1 MHNVNLCYNKGENF
15 KGGAFMSKA
24 KGSLKKEYKN
34 VWESYTQEDKNALFA
49 YGERYRQFISVN
61 KTERECVRD
70 FIKKAEANGYRDLET
85 LIRDNVRL
93 QAGDKVYAQYNEKT
107 LVLFCV
113 GQVPMTEGM
122 NLLGAHLDSPRLD
135 LKPNPLYEDTDF
147 AMLKTHY
154 YGGVKKYHWVTMPLA
169 IHGVI
174 AKQDGS
180 VVDIVIGEAP
190 TDPVVGISDVLIH
203 LAAEQMQ
210 KKATEVIKG
219 EDLNICLGSIPLAG
233 EEKEKVKANILQ
245 LLHEKYGIVEE
256 DFVSGELEI
265 VPAGMARD
273 YGLDRSMIIG
283 HGQDDRVC
291 AYASFEAQLEV
302 ENPVRT
308 TATILVDKEEIGSV
322 GASGMHSRFFEN
334 TVAELMNLLGEYSS
348 LNLRR
353 ALSRSKML
361 SSDVTAGY
369 DPNYASVLEK
379 NNAAYFGK
387 GVVFM
392 KYTGARGKSGSNE
405 ANAEFVAELRR
416 IMAENNVA
424 WQTAELGRIDL
435 GGGGTIAYILAQYGM
450 EVIDCGVPVHSM
462 HAPWE
467 VTSKAD
473 LYEMRKAY
481 VAFLKN
487 A

>member
-1 MHNVNLCYNKGENF
+1 
-15 KGGAFMSKA
+15 MSNIKEI
-24 KGSLKKEYKN
+24 KKEYKN
-34 VWESYTQEDKNALFA
+34 VWADYTEQDKRALFA
-49 YGERYRQFISVN
+49 YGERYRQFISKN
-61 KTERECVRD
+61 KTERECVRSM
-70 FIKKAEANGYRDLET
+70 IIEAEKAGYRNIEECIKGQVALK
-85 LIRDNVRL
+85 
-93 QAGDKVYAQYNEKT
+93 AGDKVYANYKDKT
-107 LVLFCV
+107 LILFCI
-113 GQVPMTEGM
+113 GQKPITEGM

-154 YGGVKKYHWVTMPLA
+154 YGGVKKYQWVTMPLA
-169 IHGVI
+169 IHGVV
-174 AKQDGS
+174 AKKDGT
-180 VVDIVIGEAP
+180 VVNLSIGEDP
-190 TDPVVGISDVLIH
+190 MDPVVGISDLLIH
-203 LAAEQMQ
+203 LASEQMQ
-210 KKATEVIKG
+210 KKVSEAIKG
-219 EDLNICLGSIPLAG
+219 EDLNICLGSIPLEG
-233 EEKEKVKANILQ
+233 EEKDKVKANILH
-245 LLHEKYGIVEE
+245 LLHEKYGMIEE
-256 DFVSGELEI
+256 DFVSAEIEI
-265 VPAGMARD
+265 VPAGAARD

-283 HGQDDRVC
+283 YGQDDRVC

-302 ENPVRT
+302 ENPERT

-334 TVAELMNLLGEYSS
+334 MVAEVMQLSGWYSS
-348 LNLRR
+348 LNLKRTM
-353 ALSRSKML
+353 SRSKML

-369 DPNYASVLEK
+369 DPNYPSVLEK

-405 ANAEFVAELRR
+405 ANAEYVAELRR
-416 IMAENNVA
+416 IMDENNVT

-435 GGGGTIAYILAQYGM
+435 GGGGTIAYILAEYAM
-450 EVIDCGVPVHSM
+450 DVIDCGVPVHSM

-467 VTSKAD
+467 ITSKAD

-481 VAFLKN
+481 IAFLKN

>member
-1 MHNVNLCYNKGENF
+1 
-15 KGGAFMSKA
+15 MSDI
-24 KGSLKKEYKN
+24 KKIKKTYQN
-34 VWESYTQEDKNALFA
+34 VWETYSEQDERALFA
-49 YGERYRQFISVN
+49 YGERYRQFISKN
-61 KTERECVRD
+61 KTERECVRNMVAVAE
-70 FIKKAEANGYRDLET
+70 KAGYQNIENYIDGQT
-85 LIRDNVRL
+85 KL
-93 QAGDKVYAQYNEKT
+93 QLGDKVYANYNDKT
-107 LVLFCV
+107 LVLFCI
-113 GQVPMTEGM
+113 GEQPITEGM

-135 LKPNPLYEDTDF
+135 LKPNPLYEDTDL

-154 YGGVKKYHWVTMPLA
+154 YGGVKKYQWVTMPLA
-169 IHGVI
+169 IHGVV
-174 AKQDGS
+174 AKKDGTVINLS
-180 VVDIVIGEAP
+180 IGEDP
-190 TDPVVGISDVLIH
+190 MDPVVGISDLLIH
-203 LAAEQMQ
+203 LASEQMQ
-210 KKATEVIKG
+210 KKVTEAIKG
-219 EDLNICLGSIPLAG
+219 EDLNICLGSIPLKG
-233 EEKEKVKANILQ
+233 EEKEKVKANILH
-245 LLHEKYGIVEE
+245 LLYEKYGIIEE
-256 DFVSGELEI
+256 DFVSAEIEI
-265 VPAGMARD
+265 VPAGAARD

-283 HGQDDRVC
+283 YGQDDRVC

-302 ENPVRT
+302 ENPKRT

-334 TVAELMNLLGEYSS
+334 MVAEVMELCGCYSS
-348 LNLRR
+348 LNLKR
-353 ALSRSKML
+353 AMARSKML

-369 DPNYASVLEK
+369 DPNYASALEK

-405 ANAEFVAELRR
+405 ANAEYVAELRR
-416 IMAENNVA
+416 IMEENNVT

-435 GGGGTIAYILAQYGM
+435 GGGGTIAYILAEYGM
-450 EVIDCGVPVHSM
+450 DVIDCGVPVHSM

-481 VAFLKN
+481 VAFLQN

>member
-1 MHNVNLCYNKGENF
+1 MLNKKEI
-15 KGGAFMSKA
+15 
-24 KGSLKKEYKN
+24 KKEYKN
-34 VWESYTQEDKNALFA
+34 VWESYNEQDKKALFA
-49 YGERYRQFISVN
+49 YGERYRQFISKH
-61 KTERECVRD
+61 KTERECVRGMV
-70 FIKKAEANGYRDLET
+70 KEAEKAGYRNIEAC
-85 LIRDNVRL
+85 IREGASL
-93 QAGDKVYAQYNEKT
+93 KAGDKVYANYQDKT
-107 LVLFCV
+107 LVMFCI
-113 GQVPMTEGM
+113 GQEPMTEGM

-135 LKPNPLYEDTDF
+135 LKPNPLYEDTDLALF
-147 AMLKTHY
+147 KTHY
-154 YGGVKKYHWVTMPLA
+154 YGGVKKYQWVTMPLA
-169 IHGVI
+169 IHGVV
-174 AKQDGS
+174 AKKDGS
-180 VVDIVIGEAP
+180 VVNLCIGEDP
-190 TDPVVGISDVLIH
+190 MDPVVGISDLLIH
-203 LAAEQMQ
+203 LAGEQMQ
-210 KKATEVIKG
+210 KKVSEAIKG
-219 EDLNICLGSIPLAG
+219 EDLNICLGSIPLEG
-233 EEKEKVKANILQ
+233 EEKDKVKANILQ

-256 DFVSGELEI
+256 DFVSAEIEI
-265 VPAGMARD
+265 VPAGAARD

-283 HGQDDRVC
+283 YGQDDRVC

-302 ENPVRT
+302 ENPERT

-334 TVAELMNLLGEYSS
+334 MVAEVMDLCGCYSS
-348 LNLRR
+348 LNLKRTF
-353 ALSRSKML
+353 ARSKML

-369 DPNYASVLEK
+369 DPNYSSVLEK

-392 KYTGARGKSGSNE
+392 KYTGSRGKSGSNE
-405 ANAEFVAELRR
+405 ANAEYVAEMRK
-416 IMAENNVA
+416 IMAENDVT

-450 EVIDCGVPVHSM
+450 DVIDCGVPVHSM

-467 VTSKAD
+467 ITSKAD

>member
-1 MHNVNLCYNKGENF
+1 MPNKKEI
-15 KGGAFMSKA
+15 
-24 KGSLKKEYKN
+24 KKEYKN
-34 VWESYTQEDKNALFA
+34 VWESYNEQDKKALFA
-49 YGERYRQFISVN
+49 YGERYRQFISKH
-61 KTERECVRD
+61 KTERECVRGMVKD
-70 FIKKAEANGYRDLET
+70 AEKAGYRNIEAC
-85 LIRDNVRL
+85 IREGASL
-93 QAGDKVYAQYNEKT
+93 KAGDKVYANYQDKT
-107 LVLFCV
+107 LVMFCI
-113 GQVPMTEGM
+113 GQEPMTEGM

-135 LKPNPLYEDTDF
+135 LKPNPLYEDTDLALF
-147 AMLKTHY
+147 KTHY
-154 YGGVKKYHWVTMPLA
+154 YGGIKKYQWVTMPLA
-169 IHGVI
+169 IHGVV
-174 AKQDGS
+174 AKKDGS
-180 VVDIVIGEAP
+180 VVNLCIGEDP
-190 TDPVVGISDVLIH
+190 MDPVVGISDLLIH
-203 LAAEQMQ
+203 LASEQMQ
-210 KKATEVIKG
+210 KKVSEAIKG
-219 EDLNICLGSIPLAG
+219 EDLNICLGSIPLEG
-233 EEKEKVKANILQ
+233 EEKDKVKANILQ

-256 DFVSGELEI
+256 DFVSAEIEI
-265 VPAGMARD
+265 VPAGAARD

-283 HGQDDRVC
+283 YGQDDRVC

-302 ENPVRT
+302 ENPERT

-334 TVAELMNLLGEYSS
+334 MVAEVMDLCGCYSS
-348 LNLRR
+348 LNLKRTF
-353 ALSRSKML
+353 ARSKML

-369 DPNYASVLEK
+369 DPNYSSVLEK

-405 ANAEFVAELRR
+405 ANAEYVAQLRK
-416 IMAENNVA
+416 IMAENDVA

-435 GGGGTIAYILAQYGM
+435 GGGGTIAYILAEYGM
-450 EVIDCGVPVHSM
+450 DVIDCGVPVHSM

-467 VTSKAD
+467 ITSKAD